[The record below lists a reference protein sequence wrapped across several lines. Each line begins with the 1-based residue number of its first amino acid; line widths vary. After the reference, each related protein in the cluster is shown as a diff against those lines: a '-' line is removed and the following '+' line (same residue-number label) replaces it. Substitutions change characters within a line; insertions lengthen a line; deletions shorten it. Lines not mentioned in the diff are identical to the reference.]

1 MMSLSVQQIRDLNKI
16 RLFVTSCS
24 DPAGEYSDGSSSTAG
39 VWSFGMYSEGGLGL
53 EAPIKTTSVFGALP
67 GSGFGATIVGQTLGS
82 ALQVGWGL
90 VPQVDYPHKFKFQ
103 GSEPLSFSVKCYL
116 VLATSVQHDFF
127 APLLRLFFLTY
138 PRRTTDPDSGA
149 AISVQDWFRD
159 HAKELDASIQDWI
172 SALNTPSTRN
182 IYNFLSKLSSGAADA
197 VSGVSDFVDKYVGSV
212 YPLVTPP
219 TFRTRGSNTPSRFP
233 WGGSVRYYQTS
244 GSGLALGYGRTYV
257 DDVFIRSLSVRIPE
271 LYYDGGFPQ
280 VIEVILT
287 FETLRVA
294 TADMLYGA
302 VTGRL

>member
-67 GSGFGATIVGQTLGS
+67 GSGLGDTLVGQVLGS

-103 GSEPLSFSVKCYL
+103 GSAPLSFSVKCYL
-116 VLATSVQHDFF
+116 VLETSVAHDFF

-138 PRRTTDPDSGA
+138 PRRTTDPASGA
-149 AISVQDWFRD
+149 SISVQDWFRA
-159 HAKELDASIQDWI
+159 HANELDASIQDWI

-182 IYNFLSKLSSGAADA
+182 IYNFLSNLSSGASDA
-197 VSGVSDFVDKYVGSV
+197 VSGVSSFVDKYVGSV

-219 TFRTRGSNTPSRFP
+219 TFRTRGSNTPSRFS

-257 DDVFIRSLSVRIPE
+257 DGVFIRSLSVRLPE
-271 LYYDGGFPQ
+271 LYYAGGFPQ
-280 VIEVILT
+280 VIEVNLS